1 MPRPVSE
8 IDEIDLRQCELFFF
22 HLKSHS
28 KKNVTILNHVENNTL
43 SVSLRHGVEQNIGV
57 LERMLQISERISSAV
72 SITDSNDSAMVSF
85 SET

>member
-1 MPRPVSE
+1 MWAFLFPSE
-8 IDEIDLRQCELFFF
+8 ISFQ
-22 HLKSHS
+22 
-28 KKNVTILNHVENNTL
+28 KNVTILNHVENNTL